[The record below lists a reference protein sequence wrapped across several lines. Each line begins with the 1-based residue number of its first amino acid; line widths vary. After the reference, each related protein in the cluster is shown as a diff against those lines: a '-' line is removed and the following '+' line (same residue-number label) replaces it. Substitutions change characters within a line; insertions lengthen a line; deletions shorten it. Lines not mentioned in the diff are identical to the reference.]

1 MATYRYWQHFLALE
15 ADFAA
20 TLRYVEFSKENFGT
34 YSVEYA
40 KLLLAIG
47 SEVDVLCKIIC
58 REIDGPAQ
66 RDNIDQYR
74 ACLTGHTKIASEEV
88 LIRRY
93 NLTFIPW
100 CEWSSGTN
108 NPTWWK
114 SYNNVKH
121 QRDSYFADANLVNCA
136 NAISG
141 LFIVALYCRKAEG
154 VQVESLRPMPVLLG
168 REQEPGALLLESD
181 YYVPDFT

>member
-1 MATYRYWQHFLALE
+1 MGTYRYWQHFLALE
-15 ADFAA
+15 SDFAA
-20 TLRYVEFSKENFGT
+20 TSRYVEFSKGNFGT

-58 REIDGPAQ
+58 REIDSAAK
-66 RDNIDQYR
+66 RKTIDDYR
-74 ACLTGHTKIASEEV
+74 RCLTGHTSIASEEV

-93 NLTFIPW
+93 NLTFTPW
-100 CEWSSGTN
+100 DNWSRDN
-108 NPTWWK
+108 NPAWWK
-114 SYNNVKH
+114 AYNDVKH
-121 QRDSYFADANLVNCA
+121 ERDSHFADASLENCA

-141 LFIVALYCRKAEG
+141 LFAVVLYCRKAEG
-154 VQVESLRPMPVLLG
+154 AEVGALRPLPVLLG
-168 REQEPGALLLESD
+168 REQEPAGLMLESD